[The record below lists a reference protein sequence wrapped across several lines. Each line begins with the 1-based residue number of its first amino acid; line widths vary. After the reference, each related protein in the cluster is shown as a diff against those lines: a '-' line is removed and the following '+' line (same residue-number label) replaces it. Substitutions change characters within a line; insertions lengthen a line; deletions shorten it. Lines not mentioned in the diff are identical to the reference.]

1 MTAVRSNNGTRAH
14 SRVICRQQLSDHI
27 AAKLGIS
34 VRPEDVRLITSPDDP
49 YTWQVLPEKRHLFT
63 KHLSKH
69 STGAYRE
76 LSRGVGIS
84 FEAVLLAKA
93 PPCKVTERYRHQ
105 CDEGNSTLDV
115 SFTEVIARLEVDKE
129 NLEAELR
136 IARDRES
143 EAVKDKQ
150 QAEATVAQLILDSQG
165 IKEEKQALSQQVREM
180 TRIIEHLRNA
190 TLKSVDQIVNS
201 FKFDLGSFRARS
213 YVNQSY

>member
-1 MTAVRSNNGTRAH
+1 MTNKLTRIA
-14 SRVICRQQLSDHI
+14 

-105 CDEGNSTLDV
+105 CDEVCCLKLMTMNSLTIYQGNSTLDV